1 VRRPI
6 GCWLLLLPL
15 LLLAGACTPTVVLL
29 RAPVLD
35 REGVDALLV
44 AAEVARA
51 DAFTNADPR
60 PLRAAFAD
68 SATAAILPELARLR
82 QRGER
87 IEERASTRRLVHW
100 AAAAGTGEGVLEVAG
115 EQRIGL
121 AGEPPRAWSRIVRQ
135 WWAARHWTRGRWLVL
150 RSADL
155 PPDQWWK
162 A

>member
-1 VRRPI
+1 
-6 GCWLLLLPL
+6 
-15 LLLAGACTPTVVLL
+15 VV

-35 REGVDALLV
+35 REGVAALLV
-44 AAEVARA
+44 AADVARA
-51 DAFTNADPR
+51 AAFANADPR
-60 PLRAAFAD
+60 PLRTVFAD
-68 SATAAILPELARLR
+68 SATASFLPELARLR
-82 QRGER
+82 QREQR
-87 IEERASTRRLVHW
+87 TEERATSRRLVHW

-115 EQRIGL
+115 EQRVGF

-135 WWAARHWTRGRWLVL
+135 WWADLLWTGGHWLVL